1 MNQVSA
7 LWGSFTSFQK
17 GMVLLLVIG
26 LLGFLAFLGFNG
38 TQSTYVALFT
48 PDRMQTIDAK
58 EVRTYLDGIG
68 IPYKVQNDQTILVPR
83 ELESKVRMEMALYG
97 LPRAEKN
104 KGFELF
110 DNTTWI
116 KGEKELQVLE
126 VRALIGQLEQDIAQF
141 DNVRSANVV
150 IDIPSTR
157 PFAQTQGKTKAS
169 VQLNL
174 WPGARLSSQELRA
187 ITFHV
192 SGAVR
197 GLQPNMVA
205 ISDTSGKLYQSIDP
219 DGEMDLVRTSELA
232 FEEYIKGKIDGLLA
246 NTIGPG
252 NYYTTVQA
260 LMSREKIVEERKVYS
275 GTVDGAN
282 LGAPVVE
289 SISES
294 SQKEAQ
300 GAAPLAILG
309 RPFAQRVQGDDSRV
323 QLTKQMAVPVNQMHI
338 QQSPGKVESLSVG
351 VLLNASTVPE
361 ALQARMRNNVE
372 AQLRVILE
380 GYDVR
385 VRNAITFTPF
395 VTTPTTAV
403 PVTVPVEEIAT
414 VDYNSPWKI
423 VWVIIAMGLIG
434 VLIWLSL
441 PEEEKKERAPT
452 PDLESMLDNLRENVT
467 PKHTPIQTY
476 EADTFAG
483 ILENTQPREL
493 AEILSHQSPQT
504 IALIFL
510 YMTPQSAYQIL
521 SYFSEAQQDVI
532 LAQLDAFTNFDDDVK
547 ESFLERIKDSFE
559 GLEPQNADEV
569 AAKIRAH
576 RKESSNPEKHV

>member
-7 LWGSFTSFQK
+7 LWGSLQSFQK
-17 GMVLLLVIG
+17 GIVLLLVIG
-26 LLGFLAFLGFNG
+26 LFGFLAFLGING
-38 TQSTYVALFT
+38 TQSTYVALFS
-48 PDRMQTIDAK
+48 PDRMQTIDMK

-68 IPYKVQNDQTILVPR
+68 IPYKIQNDQTIMVPR

-187 ITFHV
+187 MTFHV
-192 SGAVR
+192 SAAVR

-260 LMSREKIVEERKVYS
+260 MMSREKRVEERKVYS

-282 LGAPVVE
+282 LGAPVVQ

-294 SQKEAQ
+294 SQKEVQ
-300 GAAPLAILG
+300 GSAPLAILG
-309 RPFAQRVQGDDSRV
+309 RPFVQRVQGDDSRIE
-323 QLTKQMAVPVNQMHI
+323 LTKQMAVPVNQMHI
-338 QQSPGKVESLSVG
+338 QQSPGKVESLSIG
-351 VLLNASTVPE
+351 VLLNASAVPE
-361 ALQARMRNNVE
+361 AVQARMRNNVE

-395 VTTPTTAV
+395 ASTPTTTT
-403 PVTVPVEEIAT
+403 PLILPVEEIAA
-414 VDYNSPWKI
+414 VEYSSPWKI
-423 VWVIIAMGLIG
+423 VWVLIAMGLLG
-434 VLIWLSL
+434 ALIWLSL
-441 PEEEKKERAPT
+441 PKEEKEERVS
-452 PDLESMLDNLRENVT
+452 PDLESLLDNLRENVT
-467 PKHTPIQTY
+467 PSVSPIQAY
-476 EADTFAG
+476 DADTFAG
-483 ILENTQPREL
+483 VLENTQPREL

-510 YMTPQSAYQIL
+510 YLTPQRAYQIL
-521 SYFSEAQQDVI
+521 SFYPEAQQEVI
-532 LAQLDAFTNFDDDVK
+532 LSQLDAFTDFDDDVK
-547 ESFLERIKDSFE
+547 ENFLERIKDSFE
-559 GLEPQNADEV
+559 GLEPQNAEEV
-569 AAKIRAH
+569 AARIRAF
-576 RKESSNPEKHV
+576 RKEASNPEKRL